1 MRKRLIMKLLYAFA
15 ILLIVGGL
23 AYHFAAL
30 EIFNA
35 LMPKD
40 EGSRLLQSD
49 VSFGPDPRQKLDLYA
64 PTEGKGPW
72 PVIVFIYGGSW
83 NSGDKEPYAFVG
95 RALAAQG
102 FLVAVPN
109 YRLYPKSPFPSFV
122 QDTAMALDWA
132 TRHTSEFGGDQTNVF
147 ATGHSAGA
155 YNLALAVL
163 DKSYLAALGT
173 NLEALRGVVT
183 LSGPFD
189 FLPLD
194 TKVSIETFGA
204 VPDLATTQ
212 PVNYVRADVP
222 PLLILH
228 GEADTTVRPR
238 NGHSLFDKMKAA
250 GADVSLKIYS
260 GVGHV
265 GMITAFARPLRG
277 TVPSLEDTVAFFK
290 AKVK

>member
-1 MRKRLIMKLLYAFA
+1 MRFMYLLGV
-15 ILLIVGGL
+15 LLIVGGL
-23 AYHFAAL
+23 AYQFKAL
-30 EIFNA
+30 ETFNA

-40 EGSRLLQSD
+40 AGSRLVKSD
-49 VSFGPDPRQKLDLYA
+49 VSFGSDERQKLDIYV
-64 PTEGKGPW
+64 PTEGTGPW

-102 FLVAVPN
+102 FLVVVPN

-122 QDTAMALDWA
+122 QDTASAVDWA
-132 TRHTSEFGGDQTNVF
+132 TRHASEYGGDQHNVF
-147 ATGHSAGA
+147 AAGHSAGA
-155 YNLALAVL
+155 YNLALAIL
-163 DKSYLAALGT
+163 DKSYLGALGT
-173 NLEALRGVVT
+173 DLSALRGIAT

-194 TKVSIETFGA
+194 TEVSIDTFGM

-222 PLLILH
+222 PFLILH
-228 GEADTTVRPR
+228 GSADTTVRPR
-238 NGHSLFDKMKAA
+238 NALSLYNKLKSA
-250 GADVSLKIYS
+250 GADVSMKIYP

-265 GMITAFARPLRG
+265 GMITAFARPLRSRVS
-277 TVPSLEDTVAFFK
+277 TLADVAAFFK
-290 AKVK
+290 ARVK